1 MYTYL
6 SSNWLQENGHTKVK
20 VQFPSWPQITRWSVH
35 KYIHNVT
42 KVMCALYVRCAL
54 SVLQKEC
61 TKVWGT
67 RYMLGARYRSE
78 NTVVRIFHSSQWMM
92 LMMKKGSSSD
102 QPNLHSDNRLC
113 PEISGSEIEYSL
125 LQTQN
130 VETDQ
135 SQQKNKKLQ
144 EAA

>member
-1 MYTYL
+1 
-6 SSNWLQENGHTKVK
+6 
-20 VQFPSWPQITRWSVH
+20 
-35 KYIHNVT
+35 
-42 KVMCALYVRCAL
+42 
-54 SVLQKEC
+54 
-61 TKVWGT
+61 
-67 RYMLGARYRSE
+67 
-78 NTVVRIFHSSQWMM
+78 MM